1 MTYED
6 QILMKQIVKW
16 RSLEKYIIILK
27 ILIYIMLRL
36 DKI

>member
-27 ILIYIMLRL
+27 ILIYIMLR
-36 DKI
+36 

>member
-27 ILIYIMLRL
+27 ILIYIMLHL